1 MRMKT
6 MMFIKGEVL
15 IAGVDVS
22 SSMGSCCHQFHAV
35 TPWW

>member
-15 IAGVDVS
+15 ILAWMLAALWEVS
-22 SSMGSCCHQFHAV
+22 V
-35 TPWW
+35 TSFMQ